1 MKKETLLE
9 FPCEFPIKV
18 MGKADNA
25 FEKTALSIFTK
36 HIPDIKEN
44 ALTIRPSSNGTYV
57 SITLTFTATSQKQL
71 DDIYLELSA
80 HPDVLMAL

>member
-1 MKKETLLE
+1 MKKETILE

-18 MGKADNA
+18 MGKADNN

-36 HIPDIKEN
+36 HIPNIKED
-44 ALTIRPSSNGTYV
+44 ALTIRPSSNGNYIA
-57 SITLTFTATSQKQL
+57 ITITFTATSQEQL
-71 DDIYLELSA
+71 DALYLELSA